1 MRVDRALAIVTGAA
15 RGLGRCF
22 ALELAR
28 EGAQV
33 MACDVDRAGLRQLL
47 DEARDLPGRLLA
59 APVDITEDAAVDR
72 FVETAAER
80 LGGLNALVN
89 NAGILRD
96 GLLVEREGEG
106 IRRLPAELWRRVL
119 DVDLTG
125 QFLMTRAFAAEVL
138 RRNPMGAAADA
149 VIVNIS
155 SLARAGN
162 PGQSSYA
169 AAKAGLDA
177 STRTWARELARHGI
191 RVGGVAPGVIDTPI
205 LENISEEALETLRGG
220 IPLGR
225 FGTPEEVWQGVR
237 FVLECEFF
245 TGRTIEIDGGSSLG

>member
-1 MRVDRALAIVTGAA
+1 MRVAQALAIVTGAA
-15 RGLGRCF
+15 RGLGRHF

-33 MACDVDRAGLRQLL
+33 MACDIDRAGLRQLL
-47 DEARDLPGRLLA
+47 DDGKGLPGRLLA
-59 APVDITEDAAVDR
+59 APLDITEDAAVDR

-125 QFLMTRAFAAEVL
+125 QFLMARAFAAAVL
-138 RRNPMGAAADA
+138 RRGEGEA

-155 SLARAGN
+155 SLARTGN

-191 RVGGVAPGVIDTPI
+191 RVGGIAPGVIDTPI
-205 LENISEEALETLRGG
+205 LDNISEEALETLRGG